1 MKERFLFWL
10 WDIAVDVVRLFVY
23 CWLGDPRPYFLVIL
37 CWLTVAILV
46 GA

>member
-1 MKERFLFWL
+1 MKERFLFCL
-10 WDIAVDVVRLFVY
+10 WDIATDMAALFVL

-46 GA
+46 GV